1 MATEDDAN
9 KTGRIARPDAAIGNS
24 ITAGAL
30 MGVGVAAFIDETV
43 FHQSLHWHHF
53 YDKSTPT
60 LNSATNNAAPRCA
73 NPRAFTSRGLCMAN
87 DRIRYGRMK
96 RRRAASGGIVDW
108 VTDAVAKPKW

>member
-53 YDKSTPT
+53 YDKSTPDVELSHQQRRT
-60 LNSATNNAAPRCA
+60 QMRQSTG
-73 NPRAFTSRGLCMAN
+73 FTSRGLCMAN

-96 RRRAASGGIVDW
+96 
-108 VTDAVAKPKW
+108 